1 MNQEFLDI
9 EFLIFALNILISY
22 FVYVIIKKMGV
33 MHLAKIQKIF
43 Q

>member
-22 FVYVIIKKMGV
+22 FVYVIIKKMGG
-33 MHLAKIQKIF
+33 
-43 Q
+43 